1 MSVSDKDKLRL
12 RCAEVRCGVL
22 FLFDVVELRRV
33 EDVAVRADGA
43 FEVGR
48 IRKRLKPGEFVH
60 GERFAVTLDGISG
73 EIDEG
78 RAVAAARDGVV
89 MVAGEDGR
97 AALADGAE
105 RLGGEGA
112 VPDDVAE
119 ADHFLD
125 SVPTGIGENALK
137 GFEVGVDVADDCV
150 FHWMAGR
157 VVPIGLRPSSA
168 KGS

>member
-1 MSVSDKDKLRL
+1 MKYAIVSDIHANLEAFQRVLADARRHVSVSDKDKLRL

-105 RLGGEGA
+105 RL
-112 VPDDVAE
+112 P
-119 ADHFLD
+119 
-125 SVPTGIGENALK
+125 
-137 GFEVGVDVADDCV
+137 C
-150 FHWMAGR
+150 
-157 VVPIGLRPSSA
+157 
-168 KGS
+168 